1 MNREQRRLNARLG
14 RQHKAKKARATKLGG
29 LAAIGNS
36 LPYAPEE
43 AAKISNEA
51 RMAWW
56 KMCNGDGSTRSFDE
70 LVYAL
75 NTLRVLVEP
84 FDDGVEVVTRAQ
96 EALLRIRQRY
106 LEHGK
111 FGVDAEALRD
121 VPPALDL
128 YDEFLS
134 YATPRMMVNAM
145 TAAVKRMERARV
157 ELIKEVA

>member
-1 MNREQRRLNARLG
+1 MNREQRRLNARLA

-29 LAAIGNS
+29 LAAIGNG

-84 FDDGVEVVTRAQ
+84 FDEGVEVVTRAQ